1 MTLWRTHHLVVSLTL
16 FGSSGFATE
25 STAPQTAITKLA
37 KTGAVSCQPALP
49 SFCSNLH
56 VSCSGQTPINTFPF
70 KLRAN
75 LLHGS
80 IESEPEPE
88 GLQRQYENGRVEWDR
103 EGMYVIVLPRLASG
117 YIKMLSDG
125 TYSFRHY
132 SQHVGVMSVGR
143 CN

>member
-1 MTLWRTHHLVVSLTL
+1 MTLWHALHLVVSLTL
-16 FGSSGFATE
+16 FSSPGFATE
-25 STAPQTAITKLA
+25 SSVPRSAITKLA
-37 KTGAVSCQPALP
+37 QTGEVSCQPTLP
-49 SFCSNLH
+49 AFCSNMH

-75 LLHGS
+75 LSHGS

-88 GLQRQYENGRVEWDR
+88 GLQLHYENGRVEWDR

-132 SQHVGVMSVGR
+132 SQHIGVMSIGH